1 MAFNHYAKMKQ
12 IVSRLPQG
20 WYVKRINK
28 PTTAQNFKGETIHYT
43 HYYRIYT
50 ADHQQVKFCKFQQ
63 LDRFLNTMNFS
74 VKDIKIK
81 TE

>member
-1 MAFNHYAKMKQ
+1 MAFNHYAKIKQ

-28 PTTAQNFKGETIHYT
+28 PTSAQNFKGETIHYT

-50 ADHQQVKFCKFQQ
+50 TDHQQVKFCKFQQ
-63 LDRFLNTMNFS
+63 LDRFLSTLNLLED
-74 VKDIKIK
+74 DITIIG
-81 TE
+81 